1 MFKILGRF
9 QPSHDLTTST
19 NPTLPDTTRRPSIN
33 DPNVADHAPMDTN
46 RTREKRLRRDL
57 EAAEDEFQ
65 GWVDPYG
72 PAPTVKQ
79 WFKLYWHD
87 ILA

>member
-1 MFKILGRF
+1 MSKILGRF
-9 QPSHDLTTST
+9 GPSHDSTTSTIAT
-19 NPTLPDTTRRPSIN
+19 NPTLSNPTPRISTN
-33 DPNVADHAPMDTN
+33 DPTLLGQAPTHA
-46 RTREKRLRRDL
+46 REKRPRRDL

-79 WFKLYWHD
+79 WFKWYWHD
-87 ILA
+87 LLA

>member
-1 MFKILGRF
+1 MFKIPGRF
-9 QPSHDLTTST
+9 RPSHDSTTST
-19 NPTLPDTTRRPSIN
+19 NPTLPNATRRSSIT
-33 DPNVADHAPMDTN
+33 DPDSLDHAPMDTN
-46 RTREKRLRRDL
+46 RTREKRLRQDL

-72 PAPTVKQ
+72 SAPTVKQ